1 MKRTI
6 LSSLIVASS
15 LVSAFAS
22 AATVNGG
29 TIEFKGELVNA
40 ACAVA
45 TTQKTVPMGQFR
57 TASFTAVG
65 SVSGAVPFDIEL
77 VGCDS
82 SVGGNPNT
90 TPPTPSSVQI
100 GFTGVVD
107 TTATNAL
114 AIAQGAGDA
123 KGVALRILD
132 KTGAPV
138 ALNGTSTPGSST
150 DLMNGNM
157 KIPFQAQYVSTLA
170 TPTAG
175 TANATAI
182 FTVTYQ

>member
-22 AATVNGG
+22 AATFNGG

-40 ACAVA
+40 ACAVS

-57 TASFTAVG
+57 TASFTSVG
-65 SVSGAVPFDIEL
+65 SVTGPVPFDIEL
-77 VGCDS
+77 TNCDP
-82 SVGGNPNT
+82 SVGGTPATGT
-90 TPPTPSSVQI
+90 TPAVPAKVQV
-100 GFTGVVD
+100 GFTGVID
-107 TTATNAL
+107 TTAGDAIAIASGTNA
-114 AIAQGAGDA
+114 A

-132 KTGAPV
+132 RTNTPV
-138 ALNGTSTPGSST
+138 ALDGTPGVDT
-150 DLMNGNM
+150 NILNQDM

-170 TPTAG
+170 TPVAG
-175 TANATAI
+175 AANATAI